1 MARCASRWAALALV
15 AVVAAVAAG
24 CGGSDETSGGTTTA
38 PTATTPAKAL
48 KVGLVAD
55 AGELNDNG
63 FNELAY
69 KGLKRAEREL
79 GIEGRVVEANS
90 AADYVPNMTT
100 LARQGY
106 DLIIGVGF
114 AQGDAIA
121 AAAKRFPKT
130 SFAIVDV
137 DQASLKGKPANVQGL
152 LFREEQVGYLV
163 GYLAALEA
171 KRAGAK
177 SDQRGRRLQG
187 AAGRPLH
194 RRLSRRRR
202 GGRPGHEGALGLL
215 AGLGGPGEVQ
225 GARAEPDRGRVEGRL
240 PGRGRLRARRALG
253 GEGRPRVGDRCR
265 RRPVVPRP
273 ARADERAEGRRQRR
287 IPRRSSRCRT
297 ERSTAARTSSSG
309 STRTA
314 SGSARSARTRT
325 SRTSPR
331 PRRSSGSSPTAR
343 SRTSRRPSARAEAR
357 AGALASAAPARAA
370 RQAVRTEYTGGR

>member
-1 MARCASRWAALALV
+1 MSRRASGWAALALV

-38 PTATTPAKAL
+38 PTETTPATAL

-79 GIEGRVVEANS
+79 GIKGRVVEASS

-114 AQGDAIA
+114 AQGDAVA

-137 DQASLKGKPANVQGL
+137 DQSSLKGTPANVQGL
-152 LFREEQVGYLV
+152 LFREQQVGYLV

-177 SDQRGRRLQG
+177 SISAVGGFKEPPVDRYI
-187 AAGRPLH
+187 AGY
-194 RRLSRRRR
+194 
-202 GGRPGHEGALGLL
+202 
-215 AGLGGPGEVQ
+215 
-225 GARAEPDRGRVEGRL
+225 
-240 PGRGRLRARRALG
+240 
-253 GEGRPRVGDRCR
+253 
-265 RRPVVPRP
+265 
-273 ARADERAEGRRQRR
+273 
-287 IPRRSSRCRT
+287 
-297 ERSTAARTSSSG
+297 
-309 STRTA
+309 
-314 SGSARSARTRT
+314 
-325 SRTSPR
+325 
-331 PRRSSGSSPTAR
+331 
-343 SRTSRRPSARAEAR
+343 R
-357 AGALASAAPARAA
+357 AGAEAAVPGTKVRWDYSQDWEDQAKCKELALNQIAAGSKVVFQVAGGCGLGALSAAKDDKVWGIGVDGDQSFLGPHVLTSALKGVDSAVFLTIKALQDGTFKGGKNVVFGIDQDGVGLGTLSPKANKQDVAA
-370 RQAVRTEYTGGR
+370 TEKVERKLADGEITGIPTTVS